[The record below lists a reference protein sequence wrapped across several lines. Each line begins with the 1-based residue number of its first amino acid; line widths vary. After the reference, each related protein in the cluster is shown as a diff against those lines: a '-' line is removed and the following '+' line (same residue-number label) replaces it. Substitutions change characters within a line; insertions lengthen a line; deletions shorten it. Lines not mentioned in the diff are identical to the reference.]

1 MTARKPLAGEVIR
14 AKTMAAAL
22 AAGTTAI
29 YFWRLSALHPAGTE
43 HPLVLP
49 CATFG
54 VWWAGIQVVQVKNK
68 DLKLWF
74 GLDAIPVLVAIAFL
88 SPGWALTAILTGK
101 VASQLYNRRSGHKAA
116 VNVAATMFSA
126 SLATLVCDTLSL
138 GPNEKI
144 WKPAA
149 YVVVLAA
156 LATYFLVKEVMIL
169 AAGSVLAWA
178 WRRPPLN
185 AYVTTLAYDFV
196 VCACGI
202 VVGVNM
208 IPLDWWQTPAFFA
221 MAGFADIYWRKG
233 VFRKRRT
240 SSYQQLLLFAR
251 RLARHNKGALDLVGT
266 VLEGAQDVVGVKKA
280 VLVLPHDPPLEGT
293 ALCCTLASGGEPQ
306 VTEGF
311 QMNELGPLAVELNG
325 LIVGPRQKMAAQ
337 YLDEA
342 HGFAEAMVAPLY
354 PGNPESGYL
363 LVTDKNEKQEAFGKE
378 DLRAL
383 KAVASHAAISL
394 RRGGLVDK
402 LHEQS
407 DARAYEATHD
417 SVTGLANR
425 AAFVQRLRAV
435 CHEGA
440 GDLVALVLFDFDRFK
455 QVNDTLGHRAGDEIL
470 TQVAQRLKSLQGRG
484 KMVARIGG
492 DEFVVLVEAA
502 GGDEPGLAEAMEVM
516 AAFADP
522 VEVDGLT
529 LDVRA
534 SIGVAASLAA
544 KTEPMALFRH
554 AEIAM
559 YQAKAKGTNIE
570 FYESQKDRASL
581 RRLTMAGHL
590 RRAIEEGLLNLHY
603 QPVVDLT
610 TGKAVSCEALAR
622 WVHPEL
628 GTVGPDEFIPA
639 AERAGLI
646 VPLTWWAVETAL
658 HDVAIWRKS
667 APSLTVAVNLS
678 PVALLAPDLA
688 QRVDEA
694 LSRAGLGPEA
704 LRLELT
710 ETSVLAD
717 LGSKALQELAELGV
731 GLSLDDFGT
740 GYSSLSRLRQ
750 LPFDEVKIDRCFVT
764 DMDEN
769 DEAVVRS
776 VIELARGLDKLVTAE
791 GVEDEA
797 TLIRLAEL
805 GCDSAQGFYIS
816 RPLPARQLERA
827 LKKAD
832 RWPSGVAVAGRSA
845 ATA

>member
-1 MTARKPLAGEVIR
+1 
-14 AKTMAAAL
+14 
-22 AAGTTAI
+22 
-29 YFWRLSALHPAGTE
+29 
-43 HPLVLP
+43 LP
-49 CATFG
+49 
-54 VWWAGIQVVQVKNK
+54 
-68 DLKLWF
+68 
-74 GLDAIPVLVAIAFL
+74 
-88 SPGWALTAILTGK
+88 
-101 VASQLYNRRSGHKAA
+101 
-116 VNVAATMFSA
+116 
-126 SLATLVCDTLSL
+126 
-138 GPNEKI
+138 
-144 WKPAA
+144 
-149 YVVVLAA
+149 
-156 LATYFLVKEVMIL
+156 
-169 AAGSVLAWA
+169 
-178 WRRPPLN
+178 
-185 AYVTTLAYDFV
+185 
-196 VCACGI
+196 
-202 VVGVNM
+202 
-208 IPLDWWQTPAFFA
+208 
-221 MAGFADIYWRKG
+221 
-233 VFRKRRT
+233 
-240 SSYQQLLLFAR
+240 
-251 RLARHNKGALDLVGT
+251 
-266 VLEGAQDVVGVKKA
+266 
-280 VLVLPHDPPLEGT
+280 
-293 ALCCTLASGGEPQ
+293 
-306 VTEGF
+306 
-311 QMNELGPLAVELNG
+311 
-325 LIVGPRQKMAAQ
+325 
-337 YLDEA
+337 
-342 HGFAEAMVAPLY
+342 
-354 PGNPESGYL
+354 
-363 LVTDKNEKQEAFGKE
+363 
-378 DLRAL
+378 
-383 KAVASHAAISL
+383 
-394 RRGGLVDK
+394 
-402 LHEQS
+402 
-407 DARAYEATHD
+407 
-417 SVTGLANR
+417 NR

-435 CHEGA
+435 CHERA

-502 GGDEPGLAEAMEVM
+502 GGEEPGLAEAMEVM
-516 AAFADP
+516 GAFADP

-534 SIGVAASLAA
+534 SIGVAASLGA

-559 YQAKAKGTNIE
+559 YQAKAKGTKIE

-658 HDVAIWRKS
+658 HDAAIWRKS

-704 LRLELT
+704 LKLELT